1 MPEIRHTR
9 IARELFLFGFGAT
22 AENAEPWV
30 MDRLTAL
37 LEEEETAPGQP
48 LFRQGDAPDAFYF
61 LRRGRVRLVRVGER
75 VGAPFAEMEGRA
87 VVGVV
92 DAFLDRPRSHT
103 ALALTDLE
111 VMSIR
116 TDSWFELLE
125 ESFDLARLTSSSLAR
140 GAMDLYSKLPGGR
153 LPSRRAGSV
162 AFGVPA
168 RPLDLVERM
177 ALLMN
182 TPALRRAGVQVL
194 SDLAACSTEVS
205 CEAGEVLCRPGSVR
219 ERLLLV
225 LDGVAEAVFVRPR
238 AALKASRGQIVGWPD
253 IYGDTV
259 GCEARAMTALR
270 ALAIRFEAWLD
281 AMEEHPDMVRAG
293 LAALALEHDGLA
305 GERPGA

>member
-1 MPEIRHTR
+1 VPEIRHTR
-9 IARELFLFGFGAT
+9 IARELFLFGFGAK
-22 AENAEPWV
+22 AESAEPWV
-30 MDRLTAL
+30 IDRLTAL
-37 LEEEETAPGQP
+37 LEEEEPAPGQP
-48 LFRQGDAPDAFYF
+48 LFRQDEAPDAFYF

-75 VGAPFAEMEGRA
+75 VGAPFAELEGRA
-87 VVGVV
+87 VLGVL

-116 TDSWFELLE
+116 TDAWFELLE
-125 ESFDLARLTSSSLAR
+125 ESFGLARLASSSLAR
-140 GAMDLYSKLPGGR
+140 GLMDLHAKA
-153 LPSRRAGSV
+153 PSGLTRSHRPEPLVGE
-162 AFGVPA
+162 VPA
-168 RPLDLVERM
+168 RPLDVVERM
-177 ALLMN
+177 ALLLH

-194 SDLAACSTEVS
+194 SDLAASSTEIS
-205 CEAGEVLCRPGSVR
+205 CEAGEVLCRPGSAR

-225 LDGVAEAVFVRPR
+225 LDGVAEAVFVRSR
-238 AALKASRGQIVGWPD
+238 AVLQASRGQIVGWPD

-259 GCEARAMTALR
+259 GCEARAVTALR

-305 GERPGA
+305 RGPDA